1 MQQKDL
7 LLCFGFDSH
16 SNASEKAN
24 GRGSSREEGGG
35 GGTSRDWVSVEA
47 VDLRGKSN
55 KMCPFIAFT
64 PTTTNNNRVA
74 CLATYWLEN

>member
-24 GRGSSREEGGG
+24 GRGSSGEEGEGE
-35 GGTSRDWVSVEA
+35 TSRDWVSVEA
-47 VDLRGKSN
+47 VDLWGKSN

-64 PTTTNNNRVA
+64 PTTTDNNRVA